1 MLHLPRLFVR
11 AVCLWWRELLF
22 LLVLNFIWLLAQL
35 TVVFGP
41 PVTVALYVVAQQI
54 LDGELVGFG
63 DFWRAL
69 WGGFGRAWVWGA
81 AQLLVYG
88 VLGFNLMF
96 SAGRPGVGFLALRY
110 AWTSLALVWFA
121 LNLYYW
127 PLNLAQTDRRF
138 FTTLSNAAK
147 MALLNP
153 GFTIAYTLM
162 ALLFIAGSTVS
173 GILLGAVLGVWLTL
187 WGTLVV
193 RELLGRK

>member
-22 LLVLNFIWLLAQL
+22 LLVLNFVWLVAQL

-41 PVTVALYVVAQQI
+41 PMTAALAAVAAGVA
-54 LDGELVGFG
+54 DEELVGPG
-63 DFWRAL
+63 DVWRAL
-69 WGGFGRAWVWGA
+69 RENFGRAWLWGA
-81 AQLLVYG
+81 AQLAVYG
-88 VLGFNLMF
+88 VLAFNLWVYR
-96 SAGRPGVGFLALRY
+96 AAPGALALALRY
-110 AWTSLALVWFA
+110 AWTLLGLAWFA
-121 LNLYYW
+121 INLYYW

-162 ALLFIAGSTVS
+162 AFLFIAGSTVS

>member
-1 MLHLPRLFVR
+1 
-11 AVCLWWRELLF
+11 
-22 LLVLNFIWLLAQL
+22 
-35 TVVFGP
+35 
-41 PVTVALYVVAQQI
+41 
-54 LDGELVGFG
+54 
-63 DFWRAL
+63 L

-81 AQLLVYG
+81 AQLLVDG

-162 ALLFIAGSTVS
+162 AFLFIAGSTVS